1 MPLVPVAKVFP
12 FVPVTVALGVLDV
25 LQVIEEE
32 QVLAP
37 AVMVQGFGE
46 ALMVPVG
53 AGFTV
58 RLADAVRPVHPSPWQ
73 FTEYQ

>member
-1 MPLVPVAKVFP
+1 MPPANVCPLGM
-12 FVPVTVALGVLDV
+12 VTVALGVLEV

-37 AVMVQGFGE
+37 AAMVQGFGE

-53 AGFTV
+53 AGVTEP
-58 RLADAVRPVHPSPWQ
+58 LA
-73 FTEYQ
+73 